1 MKRLALAAVV
11 AVSIMACSKNEEAAV
26 VDTTMAA
33 PAMAPAPAA
42 PADSVPMDSAAVVDS
57 TVTADT
63 AIVPPPAE

>member
-11 AVSIMACSKNEEAAV
+11 TLSIMACTKKEEAAV

-42 PADSVPMDSAAVVDS
+42 PADSMAMDSTHQMDS
-57 TVTADT
+57 TKAADS
-63 AIVPPPAE
+63 AMVPPPAE

>member
-11 AVSIMACSKNEEAAV
+11 TLSIMACSKQEDAAA

-42 PADSVPMDSAAVVDS
+42 PADSMTMDTTATDTTKTADS
-57 TVTADT
+57 TM
-63 AIVPPPAE
+63 VPPPAE